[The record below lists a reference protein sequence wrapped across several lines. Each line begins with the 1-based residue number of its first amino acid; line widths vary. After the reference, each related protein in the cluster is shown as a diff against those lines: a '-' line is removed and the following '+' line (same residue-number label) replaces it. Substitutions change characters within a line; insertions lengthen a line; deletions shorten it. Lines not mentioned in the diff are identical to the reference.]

1 MFFALRDEVIQR
13 TISWHHKQKVA
24 GIGIMESFFYIDLFE
39 EASGLEVPF
48 WLGVMAVEILKNI
61 NTEYMFSGQGD

>member
-1 MFFALRDEVIQR
+1 
-13 TISWHHKQKVA
+13 
-24 GIGIMESFFYIDLFE
+24 MESFFYIDLFE

-61 NTEYMFSGQGD
+61 KQMV

>member
-13 TISWHHKQKVA
+13 AISWHHEQKVA

-39 EASGLEVPF
+39 KASGLEVPF

-61 NTEYMFSGQGD
+61 KQMV